1 MEHRR
6 KSSGI
11 SKVNKL
17 VKVLNSWSI
26 KQLNMFDREQWM
38 QTFGSSDRLYQQSTG
53 TSLKGLQTSERSGA
67 SQKPAAVGVAT
78 HSATQRKGQDV
89 QHRALSGQTNQ

>member
-17 VKVLNSWSI
+17 VKVLNSGSI

-53 TSLKGLQTSERSGA
+53 TSLKGLQTSERSGT
-67 SQKPAAVGVAT
+67 SQKPAALGIAT
-78 HSATQRKGQDV
+78 HSATHRKGQEAQLKTVND
-89 QHRALSGQTNQ
+89 QTNL